1 MVDDQIWCHW
11 GLFFS
16 LPTAAAPLPML
27 LQEGT
32 GRYFRFRSRPWRG
45 TPFSHY
51 RMQARTLTDFT
62 DENEYSKVQ
71 QIPWASRK
79 SASRHHRRHRR
90 FTLPTGMRQNYGCRQ
105 ARTSKGGG
113 GGCGCGSEQG
123 STFTSSVTRGGIL
136 HQICNNYFVS

>member
-1 MVDDQIWCHW
+1 
-11 GLFFS
+11 
-16 LPTAAAPLPML
+16 ML

-79 SASRHHRRHRR
+79 SASRHHRRRR
-90 FTLPTGMRQNYGCRQ
+90 RRLPFPQECGRIMDAVKLEQ
-105 ARTSKGGG
+105 AKAVAVGVGVARNKGRH
-113 GGCGCGSEQG
+113 SQ
-123 STFTSSVTRGGIL
+123 V
-136 HQICNNYFVS
+136 V